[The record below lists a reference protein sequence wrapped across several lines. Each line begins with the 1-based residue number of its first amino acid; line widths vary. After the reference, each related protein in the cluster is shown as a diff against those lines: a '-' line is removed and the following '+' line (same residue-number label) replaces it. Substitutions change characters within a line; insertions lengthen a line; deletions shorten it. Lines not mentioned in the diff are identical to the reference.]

1 MKKKMSLKQ
10 LVELLIDCITWGI
23 DIKIDADSEVKTI
36 KVHDTIDGKT
46 VKFSFKVPCRGWCE
60 VGDWEETTEPV
71 NKPED

>member
-23 DIKIDADSEVKTI
+23 DIHIDADSEVKTI

-46 VKFSFKVPCRGWCE
+46 VKFSFEVPCRGWCK
-60 VGDWEETTEPV
+60 VGNWEETTEPV

>member
-10 LVELLIDCITWGI
+10 LVELLVDCITWGI
-23 DIKIDADSEVKTI
+23 DIHIDADSEVKTI

-46 VKFSFKVPCRGWCE
+46 VKFSFEVPCRGWCK
-60 VGDWEETTEPV
+60 VGNWEETTEPV